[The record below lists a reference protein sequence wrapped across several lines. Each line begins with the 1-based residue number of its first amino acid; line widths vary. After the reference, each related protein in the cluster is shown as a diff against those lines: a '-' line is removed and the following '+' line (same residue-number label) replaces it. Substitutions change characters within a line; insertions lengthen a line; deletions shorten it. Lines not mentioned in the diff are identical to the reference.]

1 MSRLETALK
10 HYLIRYELQKE
21 IEEEEKRKQSYFMQL
36 RKKRFIDQFKEEMEQ
51 AGFKVRII
59 PHKKD

>member
-21 IEEEEKRKQSYFMQL
+21 IEEQEKRKESYFMQI
-36 RKKRFIDQFKEEMEQ
+36 RKQRFINQFKEEMEQ
-51 AGFKVRII
+51 AGFKVRISRN
-59 PHKKD
+59 KKD